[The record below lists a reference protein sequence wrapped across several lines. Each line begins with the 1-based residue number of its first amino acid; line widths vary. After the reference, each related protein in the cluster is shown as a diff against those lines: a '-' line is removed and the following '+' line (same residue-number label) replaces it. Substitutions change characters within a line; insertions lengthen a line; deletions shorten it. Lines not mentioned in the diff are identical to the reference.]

1 MRTYAIAFA
10 VFILSVSARAQIAN
24 PTPDQI
30 NAAIAQGIEG
40 RGRSQGLL
48 LADNFSQFAQA
59 FGELGASQGKL
70 QPGTHVS
77 ASGFQVTIF
86 TPLQWVAE
94 KASEAAGQG
103 VNFGPND
110 VTTDILRPVL
120 HVVATP
126 STPPDVG
133 TNWGFDV
140 SDVVNVVLKD
150 ASQRLAVEPSDAAPF
165 AFQGLQGLLAEFSL
179 DDLATI
185 RARNPEF
192 YVVVFG
198 RGNNQKA
205 FKVKKKHFSR
215 LP

>member
-1 MRTYAIAFA
+1 MRTYAIASA
-10 VFILSVSARAQIAN
+10 VFVLSVSAQAQIAN

-30 NAAIAQGIEG
+30 NAAVSQGLEG
-40 RGRSQGLL
+40 RGQSQGLL
-48 LADNFSQFAQA
+48 LVDNLSQFAQA
-59 FGELGASQGKL
+59 FGEWGASQGKL
-70 QPGTHVS
+70 KPGTQVS

-86 TPLQWVAE
+86 TPLQWIAE

-103 VNFGPND
+103 LNFGLQD
-110 VTTDILRPVL
+110 VTTEMLRPVL

-126 STPPDVG
+126 STPPEVG

-140 SDVVNVVLKD
+140 SDVVGVVLKD
-150 ASQRLAVEPSDAAPF
+150 ASQKQAVQPIGTAPF

-179 DDLATI
+179 DDLAAI
-185 RARNPEF
+185 RERNPEF
-192 YVVVFG
+192 FVVVSG
-198 RGNNQKA
+198 RNGNEKA